1 MIIDKAL
8 IGKQGEFLNIY
19 FSLSNASLGKF
30 VFHQERKMAFSIINI
45 HDVLDLY
52 GFEYTQNLALSFQ
65 CPLNTEIEQF
75 IHDKA
80 IPFARQ
86 KIAVTYFI
94 LNDEHKLAGYFA
106 LAGKLFKIAC
116 NHQSN
121 TFKNKIL
128 KHGTYDA
135 DSDSLLSSSYL
146 IAQFGKNFNLPK
158 HEYISGNRLME
169 LAFEVLQD
177 IQRRIGGGIVF
188 LECEDNTNL
197 LGFYQNHHFKVYGSR
212 LSSTGI
218 TYLQL
223 MRFF

>member
-1 MIIDKAL
+1 M
-8 IGKQGEFLNIY
+8 
-19 FSLSNASLGKF
+19 
-30 VFHQERKMAFSIINI
+30 
-45 HDVLDLY
+45 
-52 GFEYTQNLALSFQ
+52 
-65 CPLNTEIEQF
+65 NTEIEQF